1 MAGRDKNRTVGCSV
15 TLARP
20 WIKTKSLS
28 KKGIKM
34 IIETNAYVMGFQ
46 NIHSNKNGKDY
57 IKLNFCVD
65 GNYCG
70 FIVPKEKGEQIV
82 KKCKQF
88 ETLAKTAVPQSSKL
102 YLRLD
107 LSERGAYV
115 GFENLE

>member
-1 MAGRDKNRTVGCSV
+1 
-15 TLARP
+15 
-20 WIKTKSLS
+20 
-28 KKGIKM
+28 M
-34 IIETNAYVMGFQ
+34 IIETTNAYVMGYQ

-88 ETLAKTAVPQSSKL
+88 ETLLKTGVPQNCKL
-102 YLRLD
+102 YLCLN